1 MEELPKVKEFMD
13 KTFITLRPDMDVY
26 KAIDILLDKGVTS
39 AAVTDDNNKILGI
52 LSEKDVLILLTKDHY
67 HQLPSGRVSD
77 FMTKEVVTAHPD
89 TDIFTVAHTC
99 FSHFFRRLIIADE
112 HNRMVG
118 QITRRDLLRVIKQ
131 FKREESKKKPK
142 KVAPIL

>member
-1 MEELPKVKEFMD
+1 MEDLPKVKEFMD

-39 AAVTDDNNKILGI
+39 AAVTEEDNKIVGI

-67 HQLPSGRVSD
+67 HQLPSGRVFD
-77 FMTKEVVTAHPD
+77 FMTKEVVTTLPD
-89 TDIFTVAHTC
+89 TDIFTVAHMC
-99 FSHFFRRLIIADE
+99 FSHFFRRLIVADKDG
-112 HNRMVG
+112 RMVG

-131 FKREESKKKPK
+131 FKKEETSKKSK

>member
-1 MEELPKVKEFMD
+1 MEELPKVNEFMD

-39 AAVTDDNNKILGI
+39 AVVTDDNNKIVGI

-77 FMTKEVVTAHPD
+77 FMTKEVVTIPAN
-89 TDIFTVAHTC
+89 TDIFTVAHMC
-99 FSHFFRRLIIADE
+99 FSHFFRRLVVADE
-112 HNRMVG
+112 EGRMVG

-131 FKREESKKKPK
+131 FKKEEKRAPK

>member
-1 MEELPKVKEFMD
+1 MEELPKVEDFMD
-13 KTFITLRPDMDVY
+13 KTFITLKPDMDVY

-39 AAVTDDNNKILGI
+39 AAVTVEDNKIVGI

-77 FMTKEVVTAHPD
+77 FMTKEVVSVLPS
-89 TDIFTVAHTC
+89 TDIFTVAHMC
-99 FSHFFRRLIIADE
+99 FSHFFRRLIVADE
-112 HNRMVG
+112 DGRMVG
-118 QITRRDLLRVIKQ
+118 QITRRDLLRVIKR
-131 FKREESKKKPK
+131 FKKEEKKAPK